1 MIHDFFFGPVWCGR
15 KGEAKQRHFQEH
27 SVQKDDFYTYI
38 QTHLYTVS
46 LWGGE
51 EGKRIMRS
59 GCCWVSLNHPTAPH
73 TFHSRAP
80 LFRTNNDAF
89 KVHLKAQGKT
99 RWSAWKIS
107 RQKIGKSYGLLKKDS
122 NSEFV
127 VLKKGKLIF
136 HITQL

>member
-1 MIHDFFFGPVWCGR
+1 MGGRERQNRDIFRNTLYQMIIFIHTFKHICTV
-15 KGEAKQRHFQEH
+15 
-27 SVQKDDFYTYI
+27 
-38 QTHLYTVS
+38 VS
-46 LWGGE
+46 LGGGIAGE
-51 EGKRIMRS
+51 EGKTIMRS